1 MLSDFLLEKVL
12 IFAKTC
18 EGGSFFGLPK
28 WYKYLD
34 GQGSGVDCTPVIS
47 GINDIWLIILA
58 IIEIL
63 LRVAILVAIGFM
75 LYGGIKFIT
84 SRGNSDKINSARN
97 TVQDALVGIIIA
109 VAATAIISFIA
120 GRF

>member
-1 MLSDFLLEKVL
+1 MVGDFILEKTL

-34 GQGSGVDCTPVIS
+34 GQGDKVECTPIIT
-47 GINDIWLIILA
+47 GINDIWLIVLA
-58 IIEIL
+58 VIEIL

-84 SRGNSDKINSARN
+84 SRGNPEKINSARN
-97 TVQDALVGIIIA
+97 TVQDSLVGIVIA
-109 VAATAIISFIA
+109 VVATAVVGFIA

>member
-1 MLSDFLLEKVL
+1 MPDIVVEKLL

-18 EGGSFFGLPK
+18 EGGSFLGLPK

-34 GQGSGVDCTPVIS
+34 GEGTGADCTPVIN
-47 GINDIWLIILA
+47 GINDIWLIVMA

-63 LRVAILVAIGFM
+63 LRIVILVAIGFV

-84 SRGNSDKINSARN
+84 SRGNPDKINSARN
-97 TVQDALVGIIIA
+97 TLQDALVGIIIG
-109 VAATAIISFIA
+109 VVATALVSFIA

>member
-12 IFAKTC
+12 IFAKAC
-18 EGGSFFGLPK
+18 DGGSFFGLPK

-34 GQGSGVDCTPVIS
+34 GQGSGVNCSPVLG
-47 GINDIWLIILA
+47 GINDLWLVLLA

-84 SRGNSDKINSARN
+84 SRGNPDKINTARN
-97 TVQDALVGIIIA
+97 TVQDSLVGIVIA
-109 VAATAIISFIA
+109 VAATAIVSFIA